1 MQRIQ
6 EFESLANLEP
16 VKNLEKGHFPTEE
29 DRSHFF
35 EDEETSAAVDRKAR
49 QLLDHTKTTRSGKNV
64 KAADPGH
71 DHLLLNFFR
80 HELAIA
86 RKINY

>member
-29 DRSHFF
+29 DSFNF
-35 EDEETSAAVDRKAR
+35 SEDEETSAAVYRQAR
-49 QLLDHTKTTRSGKNV
+49 QLLHHTKTTRSGKNV
-64 KAADPGH
+64 KAADPVMT
-71 DHLLLNFFR
+71 
-80 HELAIA
+80 IC
-86 RKINY
+86 Y